1 MGSVLM
7 LGFSSKFDGFGMG
20 VEMSLISFFTYFRL
34 HGSMTQVERSS
45 IFKEFR
51 AVKAGVLLCTV
62 SEIMLK

>member
-1 MGSVLM
+1 MVL
-7 LGFSSKFDGFGMG
+7 FGMG